1 MGERNHLEIS
11 QNHLYYELQI
21 QGNMPHLTMKCLVS
35 QLTNK
40 ANRELKISLS
50 RPMTAGICSRA
61 PRDPEKD
68 KWKRMD
74 GRMDGYPNTNSSVI
88 SQDHCKDEWNITKY
102 PCEIVRKLKNVEE
115 YVLCFT

>member
-50 RPMTAGICSRA
+50 RPMTAGICSSA
-61 PRDPEKD
+61 PPDPEKD
-68 KWKRMD
+68 ERNGWKVTEM
-74 GRMDGYPNTNSSVI
+74 MTWQFMI
-88 SQDHCKDEWNITKY
+88 IAAL
-102 PCEIVRKLKNVEE
+102 RKIFL
-115 YVLCFT
+115 VLYSEMYTT